1 MSPKEEHPHDLH
13 DDEGYR
19 LPIQAKNMIAGGI
32 AGMIAKSV
40 VAPVDRIKIM
50 YQVSSARFRL
60 RDLPSVGYKIVQ
72 NEGITA
78 LWKGNSAT
86 LIRVF
91 PYAGIQFSVFNAMKS
106 SFVGDD
112 QNMDD
117 STTGVVPNDK
127 KWNLTPMQSL
137 FSGSV
142 AGAISVLCT
151 YPLDLTRAQLAVLKK
166 HDGTRHG
173 FIEVL
178 RMNYKR
184 GGMKGL
190 YRGIEPTLLG
200 MLPYAGVAFAIN
212 EQSKRHIH
220 KIYNRDPTVVEK
232 MICGGLAG
240 LVAQS
245 LTYPLEVTRRR
256 MQTIGIISKSTDSAV
271 NVLGAQVETKFAQ
284 SAAAIAES
292 HVIKSSIDHNSSMVR
307 VMRQLLLE
315 QGVQGFFK
323 GLTMN
328 WLKGPLSF
336 SISFTTFDLVKDWL
350 EKIDTTNCKY

>member
-1 MSPKEEHPHDLH
+1 MSPTKEDNQDLH
-13 DDEGYR
+13 HDEGYH

-72 NEGITA
+72 NEGVSA

-106 SFVGDD
+106 FFVGDD
-112 QNMDD
+112 EKMDD
-117 STTGVVPNDK
+117 SSGLVHNDK
-127 KWNLTPMQSL
+127 KWNLTPMESL

-142 AGAISVLCT
+142 AGAVSVLCT

-173 FIEVL
+173 FMEVL

-184 GGMKGL
+184 GVRSK
-190 YRGIEPTLLG
+190 
-200 MLPYAGVAFAIN
+200 
-212 EQSKRHIH
+212 EQ
-220 KIYNRDPTVVEK
+220 E
-232 MICGGLAG
+232 
-240 LVAQS
+240 
-245 LTYPLEVTRRR
+245 
-256 MQTIGIISKSTDSAV
+256 
-271 NVLGAQVETKFAQ
+271 
-284 SAAAIAES
+284 
-292 HVIKSSIDHNSSMVR
+292 
-307 VMRQLLLE
+307 
-315 QGVQGFFK
+315 
-323 GLTMN
+323 
-328 WLKGPLSF
+328 
-336 SISFTTFDLVKDWL
+336 
-350 EKIDTTNCKY
+350 

>member
-1 MSPKEEHPHDLH
+1 MSPKEEHQDLH
-13 DDEGYR
+13 DEEGYR

-60 RDLPSVGYKIVQ
+60 RDLPSVGYKIIQ

-106 SFVGDD
+106 FFVGDN

-117 STTGVVPNDK
+117 STTGLVHNDK

-142 AGAISVLCT
+142 AGAVSVLCT

-166 HDGTRHG
+166 QDGTRHG

-184 GGMKGL
+184 G
-190 YRGIEPTLLG
+190 
-200 MLPYAGVAFAIN
+200 V
-212 EQSKRHIH
+212 
-220 KIYNRDPTVVEK
+220 
-232 MICGGLAG
+232 
-240 LVAQS
+240 
-245 LTYPLEVTRRR
+245 
-256 MQTIGIISKSTDSAV
+256 SAKEW
-271 NVLGAQVETKFAQ
+271 A
-284 SAAAIAES
+284 
-292 HVIKSSIDHNSSMVR
+292 DM
-307 VMRQLLLE
+307 
-315 QGVQGFFK
+315 
-323 GLTMN
+323 
-328 WLKGPLSF
+328 
-336 SISFTTFDLVKDWL
+336 
-350 EKIDTTNCKY
+350 